1 MTKSLPEGQIMP
13 FTRARLCYLIL
24 LGSILWTAVSLP
36 LAAQLLATPDWK
48 LKVTVEGAAV
58 RLKPELEGPIAAV
71 VPKGTILRAYEA
83 VGAWYRV
90 LATTTRDGS
99 SVIGYIAT
107 SDVEV
112 LEETVLRPP
121 DFWPIVYEYY
131 RGLGLAIRL
140 NGGLGTVSSAD
151 IDAILD
157 GMAGRTS
164 ESLLAQG
171 YSYVTQS
178 VSQLHS
184 GVAMGGELT
193 YELLPS
199 FSIGLGFAYTRA
211 SRQNTYTYVIVEPY
225 ENSVDVMA
233 LVQVYAYRLGAYYT
247 IPLNRTF
254 SLVLSGGPA
263 YYHVNY
269 LHKITFEGAISAS
282 SFFQNTQQNALGL
295 NAGLALELNLNGRVS
310 IFAEARGRMIRFSS
324 MSGTES
330 FDQSSY
336 GWAQP
341 KKEYSGNLYF
351 VDEGAYSWSAV
362 RDSPP
367 SGPGAVRKAVL
378 NFSGIDMLCGFRVKF

>member
-1 MTKSLPEGQIMP
+1 MP
-13 FTRARLCYLIL
+13 FTHARLCYLIF
-24 LGSILWTAVSLP
+24 LGSIIWTAVSLP
-36 LAAQLLATPDWK
+36 LAAQLLTTPDWK

-90 LATTTRDGS
+90 LTTSAKDDA

-121 DFWPIVYEYY
+121 DFWPVDYEYY
-131 RGLGLAIRL
+131 RGAGLTFRIEGGLA
-140 NGGLGTVSSAD
+140 TVSSAD
-151 IDAILD
+151 LDAILE
-157 GMAGRTS
+157 GMSGRTS

-184 GVAMGGELT
+184 GAAMSGELT
-193 YELLPS
+193 YELLPN
-199 FSIGLGFAYTRA
+199 FSIGLGFTYTQAVRDN
-211 SRQNTYTYVIVEPY
+211 SYTYVIVEPY
-225 ENSVDVMA
+225 ESSLDVTA
-233 LVQVYAYRLGAYYT
+233 RFQVYAYRLGAYYT
-247 IPLNRTF
+247 IPLNKTF
-254 SLVLSGGPA
+254 CLVLSGGPS

-282 SFFQNTQQNALGL
+282 SFFQQTQQNALGL
-295 NAGLALELNLNGRVS
+295 NAGLALELNLNSRIS

-330 FDQSSY
+330 FGQSSY
-336 GWAQP
+336 GLLTP
-341 KKEYSGNLYF
+341 KEEYSGNLYF

-362 RDSPP
+362 RESPP
-367 SGPGAVRKAVL
+367 TGPGAVRKAVL
-378 NFSGIDMLCGFRVKF
+378 NFSGIDLLFGFRVKF